1 MHTTTTHDTKFN
13 SADQAQFITV
23 VSGLPRS
30 GTSMMMQMLHA
41 GGHPCLTDERRTA
54 DADNPRGYFEYEK
67 VKQLRT
73 DCSWLPEAEGKAVKI
88 IAQLL
93 SPLPTELDY
102 RIIFMRRELDEVI
115 ASQNRMLAR
124 QGRGGGALSDER
136 LCEIF
141 DQQLRQIEKLLADR
155 NIPTLYVPHR
165 AVIEEPTTIAQQVK
179 EFLGLDLDLSAM
191 VRVVDGDLYRQRQE
205 RPVR

>member
-1 MHTTTTHDTKFN
+1 METTTTHDTKFKL
-13 SADQAQFITV
+13 DDRAQFITV

-41 GGHPCLTDERRTA
+41 GGHPCLTDALREA

-73 DCSWLPEAEGKAVKI
+73 DRSWLPEAEGKAVKI

-93 SPLPTELDY
+93 SALPSELDY
-102 RIIFMRRELDEVI
+102 RIIFMRRELGEVI
-115 ASQNRMLAR
+115 ASQNRMLDR
-124 QGRGGGALSDER
+124 QGRGGGDLSDER

-141 DQQLRQIEKLLADR
+141 DQQLHQIEELLANR
-155 NIPTLYVPHR
+155 NIPTLYVAHK
-165 AVIEEPTTIAQQVK
+165 AVLEEPTTIAQEVK
-179 EFLGLDLDLSAM
+179 DFLGQDLNLSAM
-191 VRVVDGDLYRQRQE
+191 VRVVDRDLYRQRHE
-205 RPVR
+205 RLV